1 MSMKFGPMVLCSFS
15 GRETFTRVW
24 DGTVFCGD
32 CGSTEHETIKEGSCQ

>member
-1 MSMKFGPMVLCSFS
+1 MVLCSFS

-32 CGSTEHETIKEGSCQ
+32 CGSTEHEEVSNATA